1 MCVCVCER
9 ERERESAHHFGGAGE
24 VLLSAVVEA
33 AHVALE
39 LSAGPDAHVEHA
51 EVGAAEIESEIVA
64 LHVARRESREGEE
77 SSERSKE
84 EEREEGKEKRRGE
97 VR

>member
-1 MCVCVCER
+1 M
-9 ERERESAHHFGGAGE
+9 
-24 VLLSAVVEA
+24 LLSAVVEA

-64 LHVARRESREGEE
+64 LHMARESLEGWGWG
-77 SSERSKE
+77 ERSKE
-84 EEREEGKEKRRGE
+84 EERRKEEEKRRRGKKKKNDV
-97 VR
+97 VRPLGHTCSVPSHRLYT